1 MYGLAR
7 SANTLS
13 WRSRRSREASTG
25 GEQFRFQQIKV
36 GSLCLLKSSEC
47 NCPVRFRTGIAAGSS
62 VPIELMKKLIAKLNL
77 VDLTNAY
84 GMSEYVFLACKIISI
99 YSVYAAETRY
109 ISDDVWLYIH

>member
-1 MYGLAR
+1 
-7 SANTLS
+7 
-13 WRSRRSREASTG
+13 
-25 GEQFRFQQIKV
+25 
-36 GSLCLLKSSEC
+36 
-47 NCPVRFRTGIAAGSS
+47 
-62 VPIELMKKLIAKLNL
+62 MKKLIAKLNL